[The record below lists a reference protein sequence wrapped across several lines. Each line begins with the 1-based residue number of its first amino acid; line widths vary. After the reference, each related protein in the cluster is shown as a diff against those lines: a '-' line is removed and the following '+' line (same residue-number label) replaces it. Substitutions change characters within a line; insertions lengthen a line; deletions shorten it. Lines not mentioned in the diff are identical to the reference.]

1 MIESQFLHKWN
12 VKGCKVC
19 CLHTSVLEASSK
31 LKPTYVIDWPVEPQV
46 SCRIRCVNRPIST
59 MISYVIDWPVEPQIS
74 CRIRCVNRPI
84 STMISYVLG
93 LNFVDIL
100 TLSLRFFRFLPT
112 TREGNVFRGVCNS
125 VLNRLHGYS
134 VTAHLCYSVVGKNP
148 TGMLSCVSRFLV
160 MKSKHMYIV
169 LYYAI
174 CLFTVSMYRPVSFNH
189 IFPPTFIPIK
199 WDFCSEPML
208 MEKYA
213 WP

>member
-46 SCRIRCVNRPIST
+46 
-59 MISYVIDWPVEPQIS
+59 S

-189 IFPPTFIPIK
+189 ISPTFIPNK
-199 WDFCSEPML
+199 WDFCREPML